1 MDDDLGNLD
10 DVHYDGSRIFS
21 GLAEIFGISVDLVNF
36 LIVQVLSLI
45 LASIF
50 RTYFH
55 PNKAS
60 TTVRHVFCIT
70 FGLLFGYFCFGQ
82 QVIHIALLPA
92 ICYIVIHIVDPT
104 VVQRTVMIVALLY
117 LSCIHFHRQY
127 YDYGSYSLD
136 ITGPLMIITQKVT
149 SIAFSI
155 HDGLA
160 CELEELSK
168 DRQYHSQRL
177 QKLPSA
183 LEFFSYV
190 LHFQG
195 IMAGPLVFYQD
206 YIEFIEGTNILK
218 HSSMQNTQDKKLGL
232 VVEPSPFKPIINK
245 IIASIIC
252 AYIFMTFRK
261 VFPIKNLKDDDFLDD
276 ANIFY
281 KFWFIMMATTVVR
294 FKYYF
299 AWLAADAIC
308 NCSGLGF
315 NGYDENRSPKWDL
328 ISNINV
334 IPFEFGLSFRDSI
347 NNWNI
352 GTNRWLRMVVYDRVP
367 EMRSKNTVRTTLT
380 FALSALWHGF
390 YPGYYVTFATG
401 AIFVMSARVARK
413 LFRHHFQSTQ
423 VSRTTY
429 DFMTFLTT
437 RIFMAY
443 ATFPFVLLEFQASLR
458 VYLKLYMCLH
468 IIAAVIV
475 FLLPP
480 SKRQQNL
487 NSGSI
492 KEKQSV
498 PLTKINGEN
507 NEINNYTGKD
517 ISHDFEKLTN
527 RIKDKLGKEAH
538 NIEELFDKTVAGITE
553 LTDDSKKIIDSV
565 NRFIPNENHL
575 RKRNINDPSECELF
589 VKKESGAFNCSAQNS
604 NVLPSVFSN
613 VNAK

>member
-10 DVHYDGSRIFS
+10 DLHYDGSRIFS
-21 GLAEIFGISVDLVNF
+21 WVAEIFGISVDLVNF
-36 LIVQVLSLI
+36 LIVQILSLI

-55 PNKAS
+55 PNKTS

-92 ICYIVIHIVDPT
+92 ICYIVIHIVEPKI
-104 VVQRTVMIVALLY
+104 VQRTVAVVALLY

-160 CELEELSK
+160 CEFEELSK
-168 DRQYHSQRL
+168 DRQYHSQKLR
-177 QKLPSA
+177 KLPSA

-195 IMAGPLVFYQD
+195 IMTGPLVFYQD
-206 YIEFIEGTNILK
+206 YIEFIEGTHILK
-218 HSSMQNTQDKKLGL
+218 YSTMQKQNKKIDL
-232 VVEPSPFKPIINK
+232 VVEPSPFKAITNK
-245 IIASIIC
+245 IVASIIC

-261 VFPIKNLKDDDFLDD
+261 VFPIKTLKDEDFIYNTNF
-276 ANIFY
+276 AF
-281 KFWFIMMATTVVR
+281 KFWYIMMATTVVR

-299 AWLAADAIC
+299 AWLTADAIC

-315 NGYDENRSPKWDL
+315 NGFDESGTPKWNL

-334 IPFEFGLSFRDSI
+334 IQFEFALSFRDSI
-347 NNWNI
+347 NNWNM
-352 GTNRWLRMVVYDRVP
+352 GTNKWLRMVVYDRVP
-367 EMRSKNTVRTTLT
+367 NMRSKDTVRTILT

-401 AIFVMSARVARK
+401 ALVVMSARMARK
-413 LFRHHFQSTQ
+413 ILRHHFQMSP
-423 VSRTTY
+423 VSRTIY
-429 DFMTFLTT
+429 DILTFVTT

-443 ATFPFVLLEFQASLR
+443 TTFPFVLLEFQASLK

-468 IIAAVIV
+468 ILAAVIV
-475 FLLPP
+475 FLLPSINTRLKSGKKGEK
-480 SKRQQNL
+480 SKN
-487 NSGSI
+487 GSLSTNGD
-492 KEKQSV
+492 KYESV
-498 PLTKINGEN
+498 CFTN
-507 NEINNYTGKD
+507 GKD
-517 ISHDFEKLTN
+517 ISKKLTN
-527 RIKDKLGKEAH
+527 RIKDKIGKEAH
-538 NIEELFDKTVAGITE
+538 NIEEFFDKTVTGITE
-553 LTDDSKKIIDSV
+553 LTDDFKKIND
-565 NRFIPNENHL
+565 RLIPNENL
-575 RKRNINDPSECELF
+575 MRKRNTSNEPNDCDLF
-589 VKKESGAFNCSAQNS
+589 IKKEANAFNCLAQNT
-604 NVLPSVFSN
+604 NVLPS
-613 VNAK
+613 KW